1 MAGKLITLPLR
12 VSLRSARLLTRAA
25 SGVAGCPLV
34 IPGRAIHIASF
45 GRPDHLVRW
54 LGEAHATEAELEAD
68 LAAYIPLTHKPAN
81 TELTLPPDAGGPAGV
96 RARPGALARRV
107 RSDT

>member
-25 SGVAGCPLV
+25 SGVAGFPLV

-54 LGEAHATEAELEAD
+54 LGEAHATEAGTRGGPSRVHRAR
-68 LAAYIPLTHKPAN
+68 PKR
-81 TELTLPPDAGGPAGV
+81 GPAGFEPG
-96 RARPGALARRV
+96 RAAWLAV
-107 RSDT
+107 